1 MSQYGL
7 AISSLKFSSNI
18 LQKEGSF
25 TWFTQHDVRLNVD
38 RLAARKKE
46 RSHPTPRAMSRLN
59 ERVLFPHDNTGGN
72 LFLR

>member
-38 RLAARKKE
+38 RLAGAKE
-46 RSHPTPRAMSRLN
+46 IEIAPDTSRD
-59 ERVLFPHDNTGGN
+59 ESFE
-72 LFLR
+72 